1 MGRQL
6 YSPAHWKTMALKIAN
21 TAVKEDLQ
29 KRLRRIEGQVRGVQ
43 KMLDEDRECHEII
56 QQLAAIRSAVH
67 GASVLFMREYASDCL
82 VNMDTDDKAARE
94 TLISDLLG
102 LMGKA
107 Q

>member
-1 MGRQL
+1 
-6 YSPAHWKTMALKIAN
+6 MALKIAN

-67 GASVLFMREYASDCL
+67 G
-82 VNMDTDDKAARE
+82 
-94 TLISDLLG
+94 
-102 LMGKA
+102 
-107 Q
+107 